1 MVEDN
6 ERNLLDQKLIESELF
21 RKYRIHSMRCNFD
34 CIKVC
39 GKVDPLTQVLTVTG
53 KEIAFV
59 YYRTGYQ
66 ADHYIDAAGSDHKWE
81 ARELLE
87 CSMAIKCPS
96 IDFQLTTFKKY
107 QQAFGDAKLLKE
119 VMRQKSTDK
128 IEHLFR
134 GLYSLEDFETN
145 TDT

>member
-1 MVEDN
+1 
-6 ERNLLDQKLIESELF
+6 
-21 RKYRIHSMRCNFD
+21 
-34 CIKVC
+34 
-39 GKVDPLTQVLTVTG
+39 
-53 KEIAFV
+53 
-59 YYRTGYQ
+59 
-66 ADHYIDAAGSDHKWE
+66 
-81 ARELLE
+81 
-87 CSMAIKCPS
+87 MAIKCPS

>member
-6 ERNLLDQKLIESELF
+6 ERNVLDQKLIESELF

-39 GKVDPLTQVLTVTG
+39 GKVDPVTQVLTVMG

-66 ADHYIDAAGSDHKWE
+66 EDHYIDLTGSDHKWE

-107 QQAFGDAKLLKE
+107 Q
-119 VMRQKSTDK
+119 
-128 IEHLFR
+128 
-134 GLYSLEDFETN
+134 
-145 TDT
+145 